1 MVKKIIPND
10 VLVNEID
17 KFVKEGLQ
25 VTFKPKGNSML
36 PFIVGE
42 RDSVVLKSP
51 ENIKKGDIV
60 LAKVGVSHYVL
71 HRVIAMRDDRITL
84 MGDGNIV
91 GTERCR
97 LTDIVAVAIKINKGG
112 KEIDCR
118 SKFHFCKAGIW
129 RMLKPV
135 RRYLLAIY
143 RRIIL

>member
-1 MVKKIIPND
+1 MVKMIIPNV

-17 KFVKEGLQ
+17 KFIKEGLQ
-25 VTFKPKGNSML
+25 VNFKPKGNSML

-42 RDSVVLKSP
+42 RDSVVLKAP
-51 ENIKKGDIV
+51 ENIKIGDIV
-60 LAKVGVSHYVL
+60 LAKVGVSNYVL
-71 HRVIAMRDDRITL
+71 HRVIAMNDDRITL
-84 MGDGNIV
+84 MGDGNII

-118 SKFHFCKAGIW
+118 SKYHLFKARIW

-143 RRIIL
+143 RIIL